1 MTSFTVIDTNPKRI
15 FYEPVPY
22 EFLYTNEDKP
32 QLSVSVGSLEAV
44 CPALN
49 CSYSYV
55 TPVPA
60 ITGYSYVS
68 GVLTITG
75 TNISSSLRSVS
86 LGNQTCQVTSQS
98 ATQIVCTVL
107 TPVAGT
113 FVPTVVDSQGIIPVT
128 GGTPI
133 SIGMAVSAVS

>member
-1 MTSFTVIDTNPKRI
+1 MTSFTVIETNPKRI

-60 ITGYSYVS
+60 ITGYSYATAT
-68 GVLTITG
+68 GTLTITS

-113 FVPTVVDSQGIIPVT
+113 FVPTVVDS
-128 GGTPI
+128 
-133 SIGMAVSAVS
+133 